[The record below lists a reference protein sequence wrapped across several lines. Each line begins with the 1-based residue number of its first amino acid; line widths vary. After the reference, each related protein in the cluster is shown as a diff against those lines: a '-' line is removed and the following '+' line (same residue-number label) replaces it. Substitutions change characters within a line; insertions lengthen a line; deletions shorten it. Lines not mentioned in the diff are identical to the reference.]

1 MRGVLLVSMIL
12 TMTSGTS
19 FAETTGNQLN
29 SDNEE
34 GFLDGVYNFPNIH
47 SHQSFLPNDTNI
59 YSGRSNRTTEATE
72 TIDVDVGEGNVLDA
86 INWSVDVSN
95 GAYCVQAGSYDCNGS
110 GVSGSSD
117 TITIELEFMD
127 TAGSVLDTAGPGTF
141 SLAYTDGGW
150 NTYSGIYDDGNHL
163 GDITSLA
170 FTIGGIDS
178 ANNPD
183 GVRFNGM
190 SVTYDY
196 SEEVVQVLLSEEI
209 VDDVIEQLLDQGVDE
224 GLIDD
229 MFNNTI
235 DVGGTQVAMNQ
246 STEDDQQEEQE
257 QEESS
262 SEESETESE
271 SESEEGEV
279 EEDTEEEGDTEESEE
294 EPETEESEEGESEE
308 KDEKEGEEKD
318 ESKDEG
324 ESSKSDDSSSSN
336 NSGNVSGNG
345 LGSVS
350 SGKDNALALVE
361 MINSINQIAG
371 IGLSDQMDFTDYTSL
386 TMEDAVELEDNEDW
400 YQNQAIYQNQ
410 NMPDSNILDGYD
422 KQLTEGKFYGSN
434 NQFY

>member
-1 MRGVLLVSMIL
+1 MRDVLLVSMMVTII
-12 TMTSGTS
+12 SGTS
-19 FAETTGNQLN
+19 FAETTGNQL
-29 SDNEE
+29 DPDHEE
-34 GFLDGVYNFPNIH
+34 GFLDGEYNFPSIH

-59 YSGRSNRTTEATE
+59 YSGSTNSNHDTEATQ

-86 INWSVDVSN
+86 INWSVDVSS
-95 GAYCVQAGSYDCNGS
+95 GSYCQAVPDCNGS
-110 GVSGSSD
+110 GSVGTSD

-127 TAGSVLDTAGPGTF
+127 TTGSVLDTAGPGTF

-170 FTIGGIDS
+170 FTIGGID
-178 ANNPD
+178 ANNNAD

-262 SEESETESE
+262 SEESEPETESEETEESETESEE

-279 EEDTEEEGDTEESEE
+279 EEVEPEEET
-294 EPETEESEEGESEE
+294 E
-308 KDEKEGEEKD
+308 KDGEEKD

-324 ESSKSDDSSSSN
+324 ESSKSDDSSSGN
-336 NSGNVSGNG
+336 NSGNDSGNG
-345 LGSVS
+345 VGSIS
-350 SGKDNALALVE
+350 SGRDNALELVE
-361 MINSINQIAG
+361 MINSINEIAG
-371 IGLSDQMDFTDYTSL
+371 IGLSDQMDFADYTSL
-386 TMEDAVELEDNEDW
+386 TIEDTVELEDNEDW
-400 YQNQAIYQNQ
+400 YQNQAIYENQ

-422 KQLTEGKFYGSN
+422 KQQLTEGKFYGSN